1 MRFVEFLTENTVQDY
16 FVTPMNDQGGDVIWK
31 YNDTRGIFENTGIPW
46 IEQLI
51 QELLGEEC
59 ASSKQNEVIKQ
70 VKVKTYK
77 NPKQF
82 TQTPGIVVLKNGC
95 YNIYTKQFVPH
106 KTTYYAKAQLPVTY
120 NPKSDCPRFKQFID
134 EIIPGQNEFY
144 QEWLGYH
151 LLHDYRYQ
159 RCVILVG
166 DGDNG
171 KSTLLNVQTAFLG
184 QENTTSLSLYKLSTN
199 RFAVAE
205 LDGKIANIAA
215 DIGPDELRHTGT
227 IKMLTG
233 GDWISVER
241 KNRDPFQIKNTA
253 KLTFSCNQLPRTP
266 DETLAFFKRFIVIVF
281 DKVIPK
287 EKQDTGLLEV
297 LTCESELSGIFN
309 WALEGLYRALER
321 GYLAEPDELIERRE
335 LYMAMSDP
343 VNGFCNTYVIEN
355 HESFEIKQD
364 IIKAFH
370 TYCREKGFVPLSDRK
385 FIEQFKK
392 TVFVRESRLTLYT
405 ETWPEGER
413 FRVWK
418 GVEIVG
424 NFEKTQYS
432 KTKGNVVPNVPSVQG
447 SQTQLEKTGKYS
459 KNTSNGHSGQIGHEK
474 GDED

>member
-1 MRFVEFLTENTVQDY
+1 MRFVEFLTENTIQDY
-16 FVTPMNDQGGDVIWK
+16 LITPMNDQGGDVIWK
-31 YNDTRGIFENTGIPW
+31 YNETRGIFENIGIPW
-46 IEQLI
+46 IEQLL
-51 QELLGEEC
+51 QEMLGEDC
-59 ASSKQNEVIKQ
+59 ASSKQNEVVKQ

-77 NPKQF
+77 DPKLF
-82 TQTPGIVVLKNGC
+82 TQTPGIVVLRNGC

-120 NPKSDCPRFKQFID
+120 NPDSDCPRFKQFIE
-134 EIIPGQNEFY
+134 EIIPGQTEFY

-151 LLHDYRYQ
+151 LLGDYRYQ

-184 QENTTSLSLYKLSTN
+184 PENTTSLSLFKLSTN

-287 EKQDTGLLEV
+287 EKQDTKLLET
-297 LTCESELSGIFN
+297 LTSDSELSGLFN

-321 GYLAEPDELIERRE
+321 GYLAEPDGLIERRE
-335 LYMAMSDP
+335 LYLAMSDP
-343 VNGFCNTYVIEN
+343 VNGFCNNYIMESHEN
-355 HESFEIKQD
+355 IEIKQD

-370 TYCREKGFVPLSDRK
+370 NYCREKGFVPVSERK
-385 FIEQFKK
+385 FIEEFKK
-392 TVFVRESRLTLYT
+392 IVFVRESRLTLFT
-405 ETWPEGER
+405 NEHREGER
-413 FRVWK
+413 FRVWR
-418 GVEIVG
+418 GVELVG
-424 NFEKTQYS
+424 DVSKTQFS
-432 KTKGNVVPNVPSVQG
+432 TKRDNSIPLNPDVQG
-447 SQTQLEKTGKYS
+447 PQTRLEKTGKYT
-459 KNTSNGHSGQIGHEK
+459 KDTDPGLLGQSGHES
-474 GDED
+474 GGEG